1 MPHSPMKNYGKL
13 IKMLIAVVA
22 LYIVYRIYKAY
33 KESRAAKEFE
43 AWDARDYMYS
53 TIPAKD
59 MSNGP
64 GVTPMPSSSTPSPL
78 PKAIGLSTDLLPA
91 AKPRLDDFSEYAPK
105 DALAEQ
111 NFLSAEK
118 MIGIDTI
125 NGSLKNPNYSLRAD
139 PAIKKN
145 DEISPWSVS
154 TFTADPLR
162 KKLDC

>member
-1 MPHSPMKNYGKL
+1 MKNYGKIVKIL
-13 IKMLIAVVA
+13 LAVAA
-22 LYIVYRIYKAY
+22 LYIVYRIWKAY
-33 KESRAAKEFE
+33 RDSKAAEEFE
-43 AWDARDYMYS
+43 AFDARDYLYS
-53 TIPAKD
+53 TLPAKD
-59 MSNGP
+59 MTTGP
-64 GVTPMPSSSTPSPL
+64 GVTPMPTTTPSPL

-91 AKPRLDDFSEYAPK
+91 AKPKLDDFSEYAPK
-105 DALAEQ
+105 DALSEQ

-118 MIGIDTI
+118 MIGLDTI